1 MFLRA
6 GDVRIGDG
14 GPLRGQ
20 VEIVTIL
27 GTHCRIGIS
36 GDHDNIDVMRICFV
50 NGSQIPADG
59 PFNWAAHLGYL
70 A

>member
-14 GPLRGQ
+14 GSLRGQ
-20 VEIVTIL
+20 VEIVTVL

-36 GDHDNIDVMRICFV
+36 GDHDNIDVMRICFED
-50 NGSQIPADG
+50 GS
-59 PFNWAAHLGYL
+59 
-70 A
+70 